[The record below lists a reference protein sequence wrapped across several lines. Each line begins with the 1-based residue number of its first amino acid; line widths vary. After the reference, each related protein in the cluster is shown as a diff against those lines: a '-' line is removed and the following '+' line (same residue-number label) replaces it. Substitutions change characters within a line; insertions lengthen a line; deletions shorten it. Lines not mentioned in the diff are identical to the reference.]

1 MSMSNHRN
9 QPSSQD
15 PINVKT
21 ILVVEDDE
29 DIGSFIVEALLQE
42 TSYQALLVTTGSKA
56 LETVKTIKPNLF
68 VLDYLL
74 PRMNGIDL
82 YDRLHSSKDLEDI
95 PAIMISANLPS
106 GEARK
111 RKITCLKKPF
121 ELDDLL
127 QTIEE
132 LIA

>member
-1 MSMSNHRN
+1 MSVDRN
-9 QPSSQD
+9 RASSED

-42 TSYQALLVTTGSKA
+42 TPHQALLVTTGSKA

-82 YDRLHSSKDLEDI
+82 YDRLHATKELEHI
-95 PAIMISANLPS
+95 PAIMMSANLPAS
-106 GEARK
+106 EARK

-121 ELDDLL
+121 ELDELL
-127 QTIEE
+127 QTIEK

>member
-1 MSMSNHRN
+1 
-9 QPSSQD
+9 
-15 PINVKT
+15 
-21 ILVVEDDE
+21 
-29 DIGSFIVEALLQE
+29 
-42 TSYQALLVTTGSKA
+42 

-82 YDRLHSSKDLEDI
+82 YDQLHATKELEDI
-95 PAIMISANLPS
+95 PAIMMSANLPAS
-106 GEARK
+106 EARK

-121 ELDDLL
+121 ELDELL
-127 QTIEE
+127 QTIEK

>member
-1 MSMSNHRN
+1 MSVDRN
-9 QPSSQD
+9 RASSED

-42 TSYQALLVTTGSKA
+42 TPHQALLVTNGSKA

-82 YDRLHSSKDLEDI
+82 YDQLHATKELEHI
-95 PAIMISANLPS
+95 PTIMMSANLPAS
-106 GEARK
+106 EARK

-121 ELDDLL
+121 ELDELL
-127 QTIEE
+127 QTIEK

>member
-1 MSMSNHRN
+1 MKMSVDRN
-9 QPSSQD
+9 RASSED

-42 TSYQALLVTTGSKA
+42 TPHQALLVTTGSKA

-82 YDRLHSSKDLEDI
+82 YDKLHATKELEHI
-95 PAIMISANLPS
+95 PAIMMSANLPAS
-106 GEARK
+106 EARK

-121 ELDDLL
+121 ELDELL
-127 QTIEE
+127 QTIEK

>member
-1 MSMSNHRN
+1 MSDHRN
-9 QPSSQD
+9 QPSSED

-42 TSYQALLVTTGSKA
+42 TPHQALLVTNGSKA

-82 YDRLHSSKDLEDI
+82 YDQLHATKELEHI
-95 PAIMISANLPS
+95 PAIMMSANLPAS
-106 GEARK
+106 EARK

-121 ELDDLL
+121 ELDELL
-127 QTIEE
+127 QTIEK

>member
-1 MSMSNHRN
+1 MSDHQDR
-9 QPSSQD
+9 PSSEASNN
-15 PINVKT
+15 IKT

-42 TSYQALLVTTGSKA
+42 TPYQALLVTTGFKA

>member
-1 MSMSNHRN
+1 MSVDRN
-9 QPSSQD
+9 QASSEN

-42 TSYQALLVTTGSKA
+42 TPHQALLVTTGSKA

-82 YDRLHSSKDLEDI
+82 YDQLHGTKELEHI
-95 PAIMISANLPS
+95 PAIMMSANLPAS
-106 GEARK
+106 EARK

-121 ELDDLL
+121 ELDELL
-127 QTIEE
+127 QTIEK

>member
-1 MSMSNHRN
+1 MSNHRN

>member
-1 MSMSNHRN
+1 MSFDRN
-9 QPSSQD
+9 QASSED

-42 TSYQALLVTTGSKA
+42 TPHQALLVTTGSKA

-82 YDRLHSSKDLEDI
+82 YDRLHATKELEHI
-95 PAIMISANLPS
+95 PAIMMSANLPAS
-106 GEARK
+106 EARK

-121 ELDDLL
+121 ELDELL
-127 QTIEE
+127 QTIEK

>member
-1 MSMSNHRN
+1 MSDHQNR
-9 QPSSQD
+9 PSSEASNN
-15 PINVKT
+15 IKT

-42 TSYQALLVTTGSKA
+42 TSHQALLVTTGFKA

-74 PRMNGIDL
+74 PRMNGIEL
-82 YDRLHSSKDLEDI
+82 YDRLHATQELQDI
-95 PAIMISANLPS
+95 PAVMISANIPTS
-106 GEARK
+106 EARK

-121 ELDDLL
+121 ELDELL

>member
-1 MSMSNHRN
+1 MPDHRN
-9 QPSSQD
+9 QPSSEA
-15 PINVKT
+15 PSNVKT

-42 TSYQALLVTTGSKA
+42 TSHQALLVPTGSKA

-82 YDRLHSSKDLEDI
+82 YDQLHTTKELEHI
-95 PAIMISANLPS
+95 PAIMMSANLPAS
-106 GEARK
+106 EARK

-121 ELDDLL
+121 ELDELL
-127 QTIEE
+127 QTIEK

>member
-1 MSMSNHRN
+1 MSNHRN

-121 ELDDLL
+121 ELDELL
-127 QTIEE
+127 QTIEK

>member
-1 MSMSNHRN
+1 MSVDRN
-9 QPSSQD
+9 QASSED

-42 TSYQALLVTTGSKA
+42 TSHQALLVTTGSQA
-56 LETVKTIKPNLF
+56 LETVKTIKPNIF
-68 VLDYLL
+68 VLHYLL

-82 YDRLHSSKDLEDI
+82 YDQLHATKELEHI
-95 PAIMISANLPS
+95 PAIMMSANLPAS
-106 GEARK
+106 EARK

-121 ELDDLL
+121 ELDELL
-127 QTIEE
+127 QTIEK

>member
-1 MSMSNHRN
+1 MSFDRN
-9 QPSSQD
+9 QASSED

-42 TSYQALLVTTGSKA
+42 TSHQALLVPTGSKA

-82 YDRLHSSKDLEDI
+82 YDQLHATKELEHI
-95 PAIMISANLPS
+95 PAIMMSANLPAS
-106 GEARK
+106 EARK

-121 ELDDLL
+121 ELDELL
-127 QTIEE
+127 QTIEK

>member
-1 MSMSNHRN
+1 MSVDRN
-9 QPSSQD
+9 QASSED

-42 TSYQALLVTTGSKA
+42 TPHQALLVTTGSKA

-82 YDRLHSSKDLEDI
+82 YDQLHGTKELEHI
-95 PAIMISANLPS
+95 PAIMMSANLPAS
-106 GEARK
+106 EARK

-121 ELDDLL
+121 ELDELL
-127 QTIEE
+127 QTIEK

>member
-1 MSMSNHRN
+1 MSVVRN
-9 QPSSQD
+9 QASSED
-15 PINVKT
+15 SINVKT

-42 TSYQALLVTTGSKA
+42 TSHQALLVTNGSKA

-82 YDRLHSSKDLEDI
+82 YDQLHATKELEHI
-95 PAIMISANLPS
+95 PAIMMSAKRSPLNSTNSCKPLKS
-106 GEARK
+106 SSRK
-111 RKITCLKKPF
+111 YLNSRQNRGWRVF
-121 ELDDLL
+121 S
-127 QTIEE
+127 
-132 LIA
+132 

>member
-1 MSMSNHRN
+1 MSVDRN
-9 QPSSQD
+9 QASSEN

-42 TSYQALLVTTGSKA
+42 TPHQALLVTTGSKA

-82 YDRLHSSKDLEDI
+82 YDQLHATKELEHI
-95 PAIMISANLPS
+95 PAIMMSANLPAS
-106 GEARK
+106 EARK

-121 ELDDLL
+121 ELDELL
-127 QTIEE
+127 QTIEK

>member
-1 MSMSNHRN
+1 MNMSVDRN
-9 QPSSQD
+9 RASSED

-42 TSYQALLVTTGSKA
+42 TSHQALLVTTGSKA

-82 YDRLHSSKDLEDI
+82 YDQLHATKELEHI
-95 PAIMISANLPS
+95 PAIMMSANLPAS
-106 GEARK
+106 EARK

-121 ELDDLL
+121 ELDELL
-127 QTIEE
+127 QTIEK

>member
-1 MSMSNHRN
+1 MSVDRN
-9 QPSSQD
+9 QASSED
-15 PINVKT
+15 HINVKT

-42 TSYQALLVTTGSKA
+42 TSHQALLVPTGSKA

-82 YDRLHSSKDLEDI
+82 YDQLHGTKELEHI
-95 PAIMISANLPS
+95 PAIMMSANLPAS
-106 GEARK
+106 EARK

-121 ELDDLL
+121 ELDELL
-127 QTIEE
+127 QTIEK

>member
-82 YDRLHSSKDLEDI
+82 YDRLHATQELQDI
-95 PAIMISANLPS
+95 PAVMISANIPTS
-106 GEARK
+106 EARK

-121 ELDDLL
+121 ELDELL
-127 QTIEE
+127 QTIEK

>member
-1 MSMSNHRN
+1 MSHPRN
-9 QPSSQD
+9 QPSSED
-15 PINVKT
+15 LINVKT

-42 TSYQALLVTTGSKA
+42 TSHQALLVTTGFKA

-82 YDRLHSSKDLEDI
+82 YDRLHASQELQGI
-95 PAIMISANLPS
+95 PAIMISANIPAS
-106 GEARK
+106 EARK

-121 ELDDLL
+121 ELDELL
-127 QTIEE
+127 QTIEK

>member
-1 MSMSNHRN
+1 MSVDRN
-9 QPSSQD
+9 QASSED

-42 TSYQALLVTTGSKA
+42 TPHQALLVTTGSKA

-82 YDRLHSSKDLEDI
+82 YDQLHATKELEHI
-95 PAIMISANLPS
+95 PAIMMSANLPAS
-106 GEARK
+106 EARK

-121 ELDDLL
+121 ELDELL
-127 QTIEE
+127 QTIEK

>member
-1 MSMSNHRN
+1 MNMSVDRN
-9 QPSSQD
+9 RASSED

-42 TSYQALLVTTGSKA
+42 TPHQALLVTTGSKA

-82 YDRLHSSKDLEDI
+82 YDRLHATKELEHI
-95 PAIMISANLPS
+95 PAIMMSANLPAS
-106 GEARK
+106 EARK

-121 ELDDLL
+121 ELDELL
-127 QTIEE
+127 QTIEK

>member
-1 MSMSNHRN
+1 MNMSVDRN
-9 QPSSQD
+9 QASSED

-42 TSYQALLVTTGSKA
+42 TRHQALLVTNGSKA

-74 PRMNGIDL
+74 PLVNGIDL
-82 YDRLHSSKDLEDI
+82 YDHLNASNELEDI
-95 PAIMISANLPS
+95 PAITTSVHTLVSDACKS
-106 GEARK
+106 
-111 RKITCLKKPF
+111 KIACLRKPF
-121 ELDDLL
+121 ELDELL
-127 QTIEE
+127 KTIEK

>member
-1 MSMSNHRN
+1 MSDYRN
-9 QPSSQD
+9 QASSED
-15 PINVKT
+15 PISVKT

-42 TSYQALLVTTGSKA
+42 TPHQALLVTNSSKA

-74 PRMNGIDL
+74 PLVNGIDL
-82 YDRLHSSKDLEDI
+82 YDQLHATKELADI
-95 PAIMISANLPS
+95 PAIMMSANIPV

-111 RKITCLKKPF
+111 RKIACLRKPF
-121 ELDDLL
+121 ELDELL
-127 QTIEE
+127 QTIEK

>member
-1 MSMSNHRN
+1 MNMSVDRN
-9 QPSSQD
+9 RASSED

-42 TSYQALLVTTGSKA
+42 TPHQALLVTNGSKA

-82 YDRLHSSKDLEDI
+82 YDQLHATKELEHI
-95 PAIMISANLPS
+95 PAIMMSANLPAS
-106 GEARK
+106 EARK

-121 ELDDLL
+121 ELDELL
-127 QTIEE
+127 QTIEK

>member
-1 MSMSNHRN
+1 MSVDRN
-9 QPSSQD
+9 QASSED

-42 TSYQALLVTTGSKA
+42 TPHQALLVTTGSKA

-82 YDRLHSSKDLEDI
+82 YDRLHATKELEDI
-95 PAIMISANLPS
+95 PAIMMSANLPAS
-106 GEARK
+106 EARK

-121 ELDDLL
+121 ELDELL
-127 QTIEE
+127 QTIEK

>member
-1 MSMSNHRN
+1 MSVDRN
-9 QPSSQD
+9 RASSED

-42 TSYQALLVTTGSKA
+42 TPHQALLVTNGSKA

-82 YDRLHSSKDLEDI
+82 YDQLHATKELEHI
-95 PAIMISANLPS
+95 PAIMMSANLPAS
-106 GEARK
+106 EARK

-121 ELDDLL
+121 ELDELL
-127 QTIEE
+127 QTIEK

>member
-1 MSMSNHRN
+1 MSNHRN

-74 PRMNGIDL
+74 PHMNGIDL